1 MQLRSQVDD
10 QAKIIGR
17 LQEAQDLI
25 VDEMAK
31 MKEVLASLQ
40 QSSQSSQSRSSS
52 SPPVSALHS
61 TSQVLSP
68 NSTTSS
74 LLSTNSTNSLLLS
87 PNSTT
92 SLLSPNSTSP
102 SPGQLQSGVPQTLLP
117 VQEVLDRNK
126 NLVRVSRAGKLS
138 VKLAKEAFFGEE
150 VMRQCTPLG
159 MRGLPA
165 LPKEELACLKTTLIG
180 LFPAYRRNPAEFEEV
195 WESCIVSIQQ
205 ACKRLRYNF

>member
-17 LQEAQDLI
+17 LQEAQDLL
-25 VDEMAK
+25 VNEMAK

-40 QSSQSSQSRSSS
+40 QSSQSRSSS

-61 TSQVLSP
+61 TSQILSP

-74 LLSTNSTNSLLLS
+74 LLSPNSTTSLLLS

-92 SLLSPNSTSP
+92 TLLSPNSTSP

-126 NLVRVSRAGKLS
+126 NLVHVSLAGKLS
-138 VKLAKEAFFGEE
+138 IKLAKEAFFGEE

-165 LPKEELACLKTTLIG
+165 LPKEELAHLKTTLIG

-195 WESCIVSIQQ
+195 WECCIVSIQQ
-205 ACKRLRYNF
+205 ACKCLRYNF